1 MTGITGGRFMGWEVF
16 PHLRIPAICLA
27 LVVVLIWPPLSIPGE
42 APVTETAKRAEA
54 FSPWWNYSW
63 GFRKT
68 ATIDNMDNP
77 NTLSAYQIKLN
88 ISYSSHMKPD
98 FSDLR
103 FAQYN
108 SSGNETSELP
118 YWIEKKT
125 DDASASLWVKVDR
138 IQGAGNSTI
147 SMYYGNS
154 NASSVSN
161 LTATFDVVSTFDSGL
176 DGWTYTG
183 TTGYS
188 LSLDAGQG
196 NPAPSA
202 HISGDYVV
210 STVAANAYMER
221 TLSKGP
227 GTGLAITVDYRA
239 SSGTT
244 TSACTNAYLWVADM
258 GDNILNCSSYV
269 AGGVL
274 DTGWSY
280 NQQKTVLTEIQ
291 NISQAKVRLGL
302 GDSWAANWNQKNW
315 FDNIRIRKCTS
326 PEPTCD
332 IGVEEMP
339 FTLKRMESAPKFP
352 SEADPVTINATL
364 HNPMSYPISL
374 TMSFRWGN
382 DFETSEPL
390 NETGT
395 ILAPI
400 ADTNVSIVWTAK
412 GGANRI
418 WAAAYGNPLAWRNI
432 EVNRNPVLQRI
443 KDQSLWQGVEFNL
456 QLNASDPDGDTL
468 TWSIDNP
475 LLNLTPLNNRSAQL
489 NVIPTNDDVGV
500 HRVNITVRDPMN
512 RTASMRIN
520 FTVNNVND
528 PPTLTKIP
536 SLSATQY
543 KELRYQALASDPDI
557 KWGDVLTFSDNTD
570 LFDIDG
576 MSGVFFFTPA
586 EERVGK
592 HNVKVTVTDIEG
604 ASETS
609 TFTITVANVNDPPTL
624 EILPP
629 QFTLQGRA
637 FQLKVAAADPDLK
650 SDPTE
655 KLRFSDDCPLF
666 NINNDTG
673 MISFTPSNDDLGVWR
688 ANITVTDRGGLS
700 NITRLTITVM
710 NANDPPAIE
719 AIPAQT
725 ATEEQPFS
733 YQCMA
738 SDPDLR
744 WGLDNLTF
752 SDDTDMF
759 NIDSKTGAIAFTPTG
774 AQVGSRRITITVKD
788 ERGASVSASFDITVV
803 HVNHPPF
810 DVTVRFPLDGAR
822 LKEGEQMWLDGTARD
837 NDKGDELEFNWLDN
851 GNPVGMGKNISVNL
865 KPGKHKITLEVS
877 DGTET
882 VRAEANL
889 EVARKE
895 SISVAG
901 NDWTIVASGVAALV
915 ALLVLAGV
923 LAIRRGRRTMEPPG
937 AAQAVVSS
945 GPEEETTALPTVPP
959 PEASGPEPEAQNE
972 ANRIMGSA
980 VEHLADY
987 QEAHPEE
994 ALDVEPAM
1002 EKLDI
1007 ARGFLK
1013 SGEYD
1018 DALAFAMEA
1027 DAAVNN
1033 LTHAASPSRV
1043 AVKKKKKAMAKKRE
1057 CPGCGEILEPE
1068 WPACPVCGHGP
1079 L

>member
-1 MTGITGGRFMGWEVF
+1 V
-16 PHLRIPAICLA
+16 
-27 LVVVLIWPPLSIPGE
+27 
-42 APVTETAKRAEA
+42 
-54 FSPWWNYSW
+54 Y
-63 GFRKT
+63 
-68 ATIDNMDNP
+68 
-77 NTLSAYQIKLN
+77 
-88 ISYSSHMKPD
+88 
-98 FSDLR
+98 
-103 FAQYN
+103 
-108 SSGNETSELP
+108 
-118 YWIEKKT
+118 
-125 DDASASLWVKVDR
+125 
-138 IQGAGNSTI
+138 
-147 SMYYGNS
+147 
-154 NASSVSN
+154 
-161 LTATFDVVSTFDSGL
+161 
-176 DGWTYTG
+176 
-183 TTGYS
+183 
-188 LSLDAGQG
+188 
-196 NPAPSA
+196 
-202 HISGDYVV
+202 DYL
-210 STVAANAYMER
+210 YIR
-221 TLSKGP
+221 
-227 GTGLAITVDYRA
+227 
-239 SSGTT
+239 
-244 TSACTNAYLWVADM
+244 
-258 GDNILNCSSYV
+258 
-269 AGGVL
+269 GGVT
-274 DTGWSY
+274 DTGWTRD
-280 NQQKTVLTEIQ
+280 QQRPILSEIQ
-291 NISQAKVRLGL
+291 SISQVRVRLGV
-302 GDSWAANWNQKNW
+302 GDSWAANYNQKNW
-315 FDNIRIRKCTS
+315 YDNIRIRKYIT
-326 PEPTCD
+326 PEPTYS
-332 IGVEEMP
+332 IGQEELP
-339 FTLKRMESAPKFP
+339 FTFKSLRFSPNSP
-352 SEADPVTINATL
+352 SDGDTVSMNATFNNPTPETIKLQLAAREAD
-364 HNPMSYPISL
+364 
-374 TMSFRWGN
+374 
-382 DFETSEPL
+382 DFNSTADYFYQEEVS
-390 NETGT
+390 
-395 ILAPI
+395 LAPSI
-400 ADTNVSIVWTAK
+400 DTSFPFTWTAK
-412 GGANRI
+412 GGTRKI
-418 WAAAYGNPLAWRNI
+418 WLAAFAFPVGSIKIN
-432 EVNRNPVLQRI
+432 VNRDPTLAPI
-443 KDQSLWQGVEFNL
+443 KDQSLVQDREFLL

-468 TWSIDNP
+468 TWSIN
-475 LLNLTPLNNRSAQL
+475 NSFFALTPLNNRSAQL
-489 NVIPTNDDVGV
+489 SVLPTNDDIGI
-500 HRVNITVRDPMN
+500 HRANITVRDPMN
-512 RTASMRIN
+512 RSASMRIN

-528 PPTLTKIP
+528 PPRLTKIP

-543 KELRYQALASDPDI
+543 KELRYHANATDPDI

-586 EERVGK
+586 EEQVGK

-624 EILPP
+624 EFLPP
-629 QFTLQGRA
+629 QLATQGRL
-637 FQLKVAAADPDLK
+637 FQLKIAAADPDLK

-666 NINNDTG
+666 NINNDSG
-673 MISFTPSNDDLGVWR
+673 MISFTPSNDDLGVWMS
-688 ANITVTDRGGLS
+688 NITVTDRGGLS
-700 NITRLTITVM
+700 NSTPLTITVM
-710 NANDPPAIE
+710 NANDPPTLD

-725 ATEEQPFS
+725 ATEEQPFQ
-733 YQCMA
+733 YRCIA
-738 SDPDLR
+738 TDPDVK